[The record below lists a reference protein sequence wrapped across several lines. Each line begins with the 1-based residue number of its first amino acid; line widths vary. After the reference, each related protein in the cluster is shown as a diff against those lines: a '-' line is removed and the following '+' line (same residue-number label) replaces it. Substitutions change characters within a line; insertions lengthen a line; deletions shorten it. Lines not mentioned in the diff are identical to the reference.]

1 MQKKGGAGILRNA
14 TSVMLCC
21 VQRLCVGTDL
31 GTPLIK
37 SMLDAVDD
45 VGQDHPGDRE
55 DQDTDK
61 HFIGLKSCTCDSNHE
76 TDTRSCRIELAD
88 HDANQR
94 AAYGSPKSRQ
104 NTRH

>member
-45 VGQDHPGDRE
+45 VGQDHTGNRKDQHADE
-55 DQDTDK
+55 DL
-61 HFIGLKSCTCDSNHE
+61 IGLKGCACDGDHKANA
-76 TDTRSCRIELAD
+76 RRCRHLD
-88 HDANQR
+88 PQ
-94 AAYGSPKSRQ
+94 AA
-104 NTRH
+104 